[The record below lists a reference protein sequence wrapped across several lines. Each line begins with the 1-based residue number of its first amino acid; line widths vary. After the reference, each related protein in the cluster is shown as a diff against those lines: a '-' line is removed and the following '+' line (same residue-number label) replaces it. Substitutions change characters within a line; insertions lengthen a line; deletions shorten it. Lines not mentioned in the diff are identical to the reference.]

1 MRVMEILYRAKI
13 VVHAFGYN
21 STKREPILMK
31 TWSNVS
37 VIGGWLWQILGAIHA
52 VATVCEAVEIW
63 FFFVH

>member
-52 VATVCEAVEIW
+52 VATV
-63 FFFVH
+63 